1 MSRADYGIDAPPV
14 VRNLG
19 IGGSAIFLIGIAAF
33 VFISEPAW
41 LMYILG
47 FWGIFAGGSM
57 LVTSLLMVWS
67 SKVGKLHKRRT
78 LIESLN
84 LKETKQS
91 LTSAADEDC
100 CLIEAANHL
109 PTGKA
114 IGVDLWQSADQS
126 GNHPDVTCKTHARK
140 VSPNVSRSKRA
151 TCAPCLCPIVRW
163 MPSWRACPSI
173 ISLI

>member
-33 VFISEPAW
+33 VFISETAW

-84 LKETKQS
+84 LKGDETV
-91 LTSAADEDC
+91 LDVGC
-100 CLIEAANHL
+100 GRGLLLNEAANHL

-126 GNHPDVTCKTHARK
+126 GNHPDVTMQNARAEG
-140 VSPNVSRSKRA
+140 VA
-151 TCAPCLCPIVRW
+151 E
-163 MPSWRACPSI
+163 
-173 ISLI
+173 